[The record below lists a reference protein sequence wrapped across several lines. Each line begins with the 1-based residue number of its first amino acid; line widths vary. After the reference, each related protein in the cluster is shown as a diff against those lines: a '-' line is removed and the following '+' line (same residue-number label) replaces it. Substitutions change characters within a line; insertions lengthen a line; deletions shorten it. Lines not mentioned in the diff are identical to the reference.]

1 MLCAD
6 YDLVKDIL
14 TTEQEAYIRELIA
27 PKGSHMDFNIG
38 CALHYASKCEGYL
51 FDTAFYE
58 TEEFLKL
65 QAANRKTQQKA
76 KVGSKPV
83 PYD

>member
-6 YDLVKDIL
+6 YDLVKDVL
-14 TTEQEAYIRELIA
+14 TSEKESYLRDLIA

-51 FDTAFYE
+51 FDTAFFE
-58 TEEFLKL
+58 TEEFTTLI
-65 QAANRKTQQKA
+65 AA
-76 KVGSKPV
+76 VE
-83 PYD
+83 